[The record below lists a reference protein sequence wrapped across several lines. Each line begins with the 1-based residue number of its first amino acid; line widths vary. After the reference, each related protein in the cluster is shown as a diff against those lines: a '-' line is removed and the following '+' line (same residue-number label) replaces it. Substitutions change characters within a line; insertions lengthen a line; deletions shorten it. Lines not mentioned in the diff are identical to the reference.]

1 MELWARTSPQTLP
14 PSGMDRTKETE
25 RESEQVFAYIFH
37 CLADLHRDDI

>member
-1 MELWARTSPQTLP
+1 MELWARTSSKLSPHPEWVEPKRQ
-14 PSGMDRTKETE
+14 